1 VKRSW
6 FILALLVASAVRAA
20 TGAPNFVF
28 ILVDDQSWSGTSVAM
43 IPGKDFSRTPS
54 FRMPNLD
61 RLAAEGMVFR
71 RPTPRTRSANARG
84 PRFRWGGPPRASTP
98 STSAHGNGRRRRRI
112 HSVNALKRA
121 NSSYRAAHV
130 GKWQWPTAPAAF
142 GYDLSDGITQ
152 NEDGD
157 TTNPDDP
164 KQSFSITRR
173 AEAFMAQQVKDGHPF
188 YLQLSYYAVHQRPQA
203 LAATI
208 RRYGGGGSAVFAAM
222 TEDLDT
228 CLGVLRQKIGALGI
242 ADNTYVIYMSD
253 NGGRSDALKGGKAL
267 CDEGGIRVPLV
278 VQGPGVAQGSYCNTP
293 VISYDIYPTLLDLVA
308 PNAALPAGIE
318 GGSWQPLLKA
328 GGVGEVARPID
339 RLVWHHDVEIDHP
352 QTAMRQGDLKLV
364 HYWDTKQD
372 FLYDLAADL
381 GERQNLAAQKPEQAA
396 RMLAVLKA
404 HVRAGLGE
412 TKFALLESG
421 KFESTDSRG
430 EKGKGKGK
438 GKGTPRE

>member
-1 VKRSW
+1 
-6 FILALLVASAVRAA
+6 
-20 TGAPNFVF
+20 
-28 ILVDDQSWSGTSVAM
+28 M

-61 RLAAEGMVFR
+61 RLAAEGMVFSQAYAAH
-71 RPTPRTRSANARG
+71 PKCECS
-84 PRFRWGGPPRASTP
+84 RASIQMGRTTTSLNAVDKRARQWSAPP
-98 STSAHGNGRRRRRI
+98 SDSL
-112 HSVNALKRA
+112 VNALKRA
-121 NSSYRAAHV
+121 NSSYRAAHF

-421 KFESTDSRG
+421 KFESTDSRV

-438 GKGTPRE
+438 GKGAPRE